1 MNLFKN
7 IFNTSYFNARLLLAL
22 GLQPLIFFWS
32 TFTPQLDKDYIGCE
46 NLPGFY
52 LATWLASIA
61 VIILLPVLARGSS
74 KQRAGAIILLFFPA
88 LLCLLGWASILE
100 MQWQR
105 LNH

>member
-61 VIILLPVLARGSS
+61 VIILCRCWLAVLQNNEPEQSS
-74 KQRAGAIILLFFPA
+74 CCFF
-88 LLCLLGWASILE
+88 LLCFVCWAG
-100 MQWQR
+100 
-105 LNH
+105 HPF